1 MILKLTININDLFDN
16 TLTGAPDLFNY
27 STDENGIN
35 LGIKYRYEFIN
46 FWLSKNKN
54 LNLNEIENTNY
65 FKFISKPI
73 NAHPRDGGKK
83 WIYQDPNIQ
92 VNRFL
97 ELANSILKE
106 GYIKSDFSN
115 KLNEFEEKN
124 SEHIEIDES
133 SKITK
138 VNYKNRKLAGLIEVM
153 KHKNIYVVLNGHH
166 RIAIMKSFL
175 DNNIIKDKKI
185 LVKFE
190 KSYFFEKVY
199 LKIISILK

>member
-1 MILKLTININDLFDN
+1 MILKLTINIKDLFNN
-16 TLTGAPDLFNY
+16 TLIGAPDLFNY
-27 STDENGIN
+27 STDKNGTN
-35 LGIKYRYEFIN
+35 LGLKYRYEFIN

-92 VNRFL
+92 VSRFL
-97 ELANSILKE
+97 ELANSILNE
-106 GYIKSDFSN
+106 GYIKSEFSN
-115 KLNEFEEKN
+115 KLNEFEDKN
-124 SEHIEIDES
+124 SEHIEIDEN

-138 VNYKNRKLAGLIEVM
+138 VNYKNRKLAGLIEVI

-175 DNNIIKDKKI
+175 DNRIIQNEKI

-190 KSYFFEKVY
+190 KIYFFERIY
-199 LKIISILK
+199 LKIFSIFK